1 MSKLMRCLVVKR
13 LIGIMLLMLPLQALS
28 APIDN
33 SNDFLKGASC
43 SPNPLSPGDRLQ
55 IILPH
60 GHLPQLRVVNPVG
73 DWVEITY
80 SEGEPY
86 SKGRIKESEFTLTDR
101 IDLSV
106 KELQGF
112 NSYYYST
119 DRIFHLNGF
128 YRFFVEI
135 NPGED
140 GWQSDIVCDI
150 HYIDPADHRPAVAF
164 RRLYQSDGD

>member
-1 MSKLMRCLVVKR
+1 MSKLMRCLAAKQFFA
-13 LIGIMLLMLPLQALS
+13 LALSLLSTHAES
-28 APIDN
+28 APIDSYN
-33 SNDFLKGASC
+33 RYLKGASC
-43 SPNPLSPGDRLQ
+43 SPNPLSPEDRLQ

-86 SKGRIKESEFTLTDR
+86 SKGRITEAEFASMDH
-101 IDLSV
+101 IDFSI

-135 NPGED
+135 NSGED

-150 HYIDPADHRPAVAF
+150 HYIDPADHRPAAAF
-164 RRLYQSDGD
+164 RRLYRTDGD